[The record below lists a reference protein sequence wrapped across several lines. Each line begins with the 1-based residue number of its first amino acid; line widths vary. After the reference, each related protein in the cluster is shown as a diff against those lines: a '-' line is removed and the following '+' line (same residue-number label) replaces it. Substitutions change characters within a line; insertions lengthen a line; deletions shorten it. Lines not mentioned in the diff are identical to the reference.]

1 MTCAYMPDGAKFN
14 GIKNILSD
22 EQLAK
27 LKIGDL
33 LNDELQNPLIYSIK
47 KEI

>member
-1 MTCAYMPDGAKFN
+1 VLICRIATFN

-22 EQLAK
+22 AQVSR

-33 LNDELQNPLIYSIK
+33 LNDDLQNPLIYSNAK
-47 KEI
+47 KAH